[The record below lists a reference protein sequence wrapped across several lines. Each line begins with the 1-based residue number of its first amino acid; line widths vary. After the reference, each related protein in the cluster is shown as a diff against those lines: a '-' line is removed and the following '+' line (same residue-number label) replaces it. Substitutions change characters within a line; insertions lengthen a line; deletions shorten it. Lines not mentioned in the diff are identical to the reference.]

1 MATGKQFL
9 TSFPLLFLVVVITSS
24 FVIILPR
31 SSFFLYTLISF
42 GLKKVRDC
50 QPSASTV
57 NGSTDPGRPPPQ
69 NLIQDVERVGRT
81 PAPRREDVEAT
92 PTNKCGG
99 VTKESQTLCGADA
112 HRGKAGT
119 SSAPSFHTLEIGQ
132 TGRGKDGRKRER
144 GGMEG
149 KGMATKRCIR
159 PILVFFRKHKGVNH
173 RGDKRYVWASCRDS
187 RAEASPAVFI
197 LSFSSDR
204 KVGERER
211 DRVDNLV
218 RRRWFASTMG
228 EASTPPPPS
237 RK

>member
-99 VTKESQTLCGADA
+99 VTKESQTLYGADA
-112 HRGKAGT
+112 HR
-119 SSAPSFHTLEIGQ
+119 ERR
-132 TGRGKDGRKRER
+132 GRPRPQVSTHWKLAKRVGERMGGRER
-144 GGMEG
+144 GGEW
-149 KGMATKRCIR
+149 KEKE
-159 PILVFFRKHKGVNH
+159 
-173 RGDKRYVWASCRDS
+173 WQQRD
-187 RAEASPAVFI
+187 A
-197 LSFSSDR
+197 SDR
-204 KVGERER
+204 
-211 DRVDNLV
+211 
-218 RRRWFASTMG
+218 F
-228 EASTPPPPS
+228 
-237 RK
+237 